1 MDFHGMEEQDGVR
14 FSFSTWPTS
23 RLEATRCVVPLGCN
37 YTPLKKIVDA
47 PPPLPYEPI
56 FCRGPCRAVLNPACQ
71 VRALSGAESGGVLI
85 SGRGCEST
93 RPAALAVR
101 L

>member
-1 MDFHGMEEQDGVR
+1 MEEQDGVR
-14 FSFSTWPTS
+14 FSFTTWPTS

-37 YTPLKKIVDA
+37 YTPLKKIVDG

-71 VRALSGAESGGVLI
+71 VCPASGAF
-85 SGRGCEST
+85 GRGVCLG
-93 RPAALAVR
+93 RRCQCPGAATLAPR
-101 L
+101 S

>member
-1 MDFHGMEEQDGVR
+1 MEEQDGVR

-37 YTPLKKIVDA
+37 YTPLKKIADA
-47 PPPLPYEPI
+47 PPPLPYEHI
-56 FCRGPCRAVLNPACQ
+56 FCRGPCRDVLNPACQ
-71 VRALSGAESGGVLI
+71 VRALSGAQRRGVLI
-85 SGRGCEST
+85 SGRGCECT

-101 L
+101 V